1 MTERKRTEYGQS
13 EHKRTKEEERQY
25 AALLHQIEELKQWQ
39 DLLLLEKEVRVYKLK
54 GAVIPA
60 AWSKI
65 EKEVPVRPKKIRVTA
80 AYEVEVVKWFRAMGH
95 NYQARMN
102 AVLKAYMLAVK
113 SREIASQKNTDWK
126 GQEI

>member
-1 MTERKRTEYGQS
+1 MTEHKRTEQ
-13 EHKRTKEEERQY
+13 KRTKEEERQY

-39 DLLLLEKEVRVYKLK
+39 DVLLLEKEVRIYKLK
-54 GAVIPA
+54 GEVIPA
-60 AWSKI
+60 AWSTI
-65 EKEVPVRPKKIRVTA
+65 EKEVPVRPKKTRVTA

-113 SREIASQKNTDWK
+113 SREIASQRNTDWK
-126 GQEI
+126 GDAI